1 MVDVAIRKA
10 GADAAKVVMEI
21 GILSYFSMM
30 LYFGLS
36 HVIPQKDET
45 YIQLFRAHGVMFLR
59 PKKMSVTWF
68 I

>member
-21 GILSYFSMM
+21 GILSCFSIM
-30 LYFGLS
+30 LYFGLF